1 MSRKLCSIATIVI
14 LLSFSLAFSVLAQN
28 KGTISGKVTVAESGE
43 PLPGANVIIVG
54 TLRGASTNLDG
65 EYHISINP
73 GVYTLRASFIGYS
86 PAEKEVRVNPGETV
100 TVDFALSES
109 ALQVGEELVVLGSRT
124 ARTAVETPV
133 PVDVIT
139 DLEVRHSGQAEVNQ
153 ILTYL
158 APSFNASHQTIA
170 DGTDHINPASLRG
183 LGPDQV
189 LVLINGKRRHTS
201 ALVHVNGTFGRGTVG
216 VDLNAIPVSAIE
228 RIEILRDGAA
238 AQYGSDAI
246 AGVINIVLKEQTSSI
261 QTNTLVGVTGEGD
274 GEEVKQDVNFGFKIG
289 ERGYFNVTAEF
300 LNREPTNRSS
310 TYTGPIF
317 FPNDPQADEA
327 ELRRRGLTRDDF
339 SMKIGQSKA
348 VVGATFFNT
357 MVPLS
362 ENAEFYAF
370 GGFSHRKGR
379 ATGFYRL
386 PYQEARVNLNVY
398 PNGFLPE
405 IHTEIVDRALTAGI
419 SGTRNGWDIDMSIT
433 HGGNSFQF
441 NIENSLNA
449 SMGESSPTSFD
460 AGQLRFSQTVG
471 NLDLVRLID
480 TGGKLKSLSLV
491 LGSEFRVENYR
502 IIAGEEASWQLGN
515 GGDRPGIDF
524 DTTSTGAPKNPGSQV
539 FPGFQPSNEVNRYRN
554 SIAVYAGLESNVTDR
569 FMLDVG
575 GRFENYSDFGS
586 TVNGKVAAR
595 FEVAPNFALR
605 GAVSTGFRAPS
616 LHQVWFN
623 NVSIQFLLD
632 PATGQLEPK
641 RVLTGNNRSA
651 ITKAFGVPDLKE
663 ETSLNVSAGF
673 TAKLADNLR
682 LTVDGY
688 MINID
693 DRIVLSSRFSA
704 GHPTIGP
711 VVAEIL
717 KPFAKLG
724 VSQAQFFANAV
735 DTETRG
741 LDIVASYAKPMG
753 DATLSITA
761 AANFTKTQVVAT
773 NVPAEMVK
781 IFREIEGREPTAEEL
796 ESFKTTLFNREER
809 NRLEDALPRKKFTLG
824 LRYATSKLQAVVR
837 ATYFGEIYYKPTN
850 PANDEVFSAKTIF
863 DVDLAY
869 EVMKGVRL
877 SVGANNLFNTF
888 PDKQTK
894 PANISSG
901 RFPYSRRVTQF
912 GMNGGFYYTRLSLD
926 L

>member
-1 MSRKLCSIATIVI
+1 MSRKRFSIAVI
-14 LLSFSLAFSVLAQN
+14 AALMSFSFAFSVLAQD
-28 KGTISGKVTVAESGE
+28 KGTVKGKVTIAETGE

-54 TLRGASTNLDG
+54 SLRGASTNLDG
-65 EYHISINP
+65 EYQITISP

-86 PAEKEVRVNPGETV
+86 PAEQEVRVNPGETV
-100 TVDFALSES
+100 TVNFELSES

-133 PVDVIT
+133 PVDVIS
-139 DLEVRHSGQAEVNQ
+139 DLEVRTSGQAEVNQ

-246 AGVINIVLKEQTSSI
+246 AGVINIVLKDQTSSI
-261 QTNTLVGVTGEGD
+261 QTNTLAGVTGSGD

-289 ERGYFNVTAEF
+289 DRGYFNITAEY
-300 LNREPTNRSS
+300 LNRQPTNRSGI
-310 TYTGPIF
+310 YTGPIF
-317 FPNDPQADEA
+317 YKDDPQADEA
-327 ELRRRGLTRDDF
+327 ELRRRGLTRKDF

-357 MVPLS
+357 MVPLG

-370 GGFSHRKGR
+370 GGFSHRNGM

-405 IHTEIVDRALTAGI
+405 IHTQIRDRAITVGV
-419 SGTRNGWDIDMSIT
+419 SGTRNGWDIDMSLT
-433 HGGNSFQF
+433 HGGNAFQF

-460 AGQLRFSQTVG
+460 AGQLRFAQTVG

-554 SIAVYAGLESNVTDR
+554 SIALYAGLESNVTDR
-569 FMLDVG
+569 FMLDIG

-595 FEVAPNFALR
+595 YELASNFALR

-623 NVSIQFLLD
+623 NVSIQFVLD

-641 RVLTGNNRSA
+641 RVLTGNNKSPV
-651 ITKAFGVPDLKE
+651 TKAFGIPDLKE

-673 TAKLADNLR
+673 TAKLMDNLR

-717 KPFAKLG
+717 KPFAKQG

-753 DATLSITA
+753 EAMLSITA
-761 AANFTKTQVVAT
+761 AANFTQTRVVAT

-781 IFREIEGREPTAEEL
+781 IFRDIQGREPTAEEL
-796 ESFKTTLFNREER
+796 EGFKTTLFNREER
-809 NRLEDALPRKKFTLG
+809 NRLEDALPRRKFTVG
-824 LRYATSKLQAVVR
+824 MRYSTPKLTAVLR

-863 DVDLAY
+863 DVDLSY
-869 EVMKGVRL
+869 QIMKGVRF